1 MDRWFDTSCFDPA
14 QYRFG
19 TYRPGDARGPS
30 VFNTDFSAAKRT
42 ARGSRSFEIRIDV
55 FNLFDKAHFANPGV
69 GTTGGTFGTAAF
81 GTISSTR
88 LTSREA
94 QLGLRLLF

>member
-19 TYRPGDARGPS
+19 TYRPGDARGAG
-30 VFNTDFSAAKRT
+30 VFDTDFSAAKRT
-42 ARGSRSFEIRIDV
+42 ALGSRSFEMRIDV
-55 FNLFDKAHFANPGV
+55 FDRFDNAHFANPSV
-69 GTTGGTFGTAAF
+69 GTTGATFGAAAF

-94 QLGLRLLF
+94 QVGLRLLF

>member
-1 MDRWFDTSCFDPA
+1 M
-14 QYRFG
+14 
-19 TYRPGDARGPS
+19 
-30 VFNTDFSAAKRT
+30 
-42 ARGSRSFEIRIDV
+42 

>member
-1 MDRWFDTSCFDPA
+1 MVRHELLLRSGAISVRHVSTGRCS
-14 QYRFG
+14 R
-19 TYRPGDARGPS
+19 PS

-42 ARGSRSFEIRIDV
+42 ALGRRSFEIRIDV